1 MRTRLSL
8 SWAVKKGFL
17 EEGVPK
23 LSPDKEVEVG
33 QMGRVECVLSI
44 CKDQLGILED
54 LGPQSVVPR
63 LAESASSW
71 NLLEVHIL
79 RPPAGLETLGPT
91 PDRSAPPPF

>member
-54 LGPQSVVPR
+54 LGPQSVVPNQSQ
-63 LAESASSW
+63 EPQHH
-71 NLLEVHIL
+71 LEVCQKYRISGSPQTHKIKKSEL
-79 RPPAGLETLGPT
+79 
-91 PDRSAPPPF
+91 